1 METAIFISYYSSR
14 RSSVSLDVILMH
26 TVSYGTVLAIT
37 QEEYMVS

>member
-26 TVSYGTVLAIT
+26 TVLAIT